1 MFVCLNSF
9 LMKVDSLPV
18 YVNVAPVSCHGFF
31 LWVWRKFRGG
41 LGRCYYVEC
50 CGYFLLVGIQ
60 QVVVGRCL
68 GSCIGI

>member
-31 LWVWRKFRGG
+31 LWVWRKLWGG
-41 LGRCYYVEC
+41 FLGVDWE
-50 CGYFLLVGIQ
+50 G
-60 QVVVGRCL
+60 VVV
-68 GSCIGI
+68 